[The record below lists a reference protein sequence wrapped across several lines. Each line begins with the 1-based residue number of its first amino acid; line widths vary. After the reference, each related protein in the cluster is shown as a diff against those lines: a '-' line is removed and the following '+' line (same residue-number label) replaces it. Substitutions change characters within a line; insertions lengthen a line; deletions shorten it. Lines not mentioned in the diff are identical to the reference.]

1 MSDSIFNMKGYTLV
15 ELIILILIL
24 SLLLSIIFPLSK
36 HWIDRIIARA
46 EVNKI
51 VSSIRYAKFLSAN
64 LKGKVT
70 VRISK
75 EIKIITPS
83 GYIDKGRLSLIVPK
97 TEMIYKGSNVD
108 LAFSNGIPYYPDLTG
123 KVKIYL
129 RNSQI
134 ATVVLRPVTGLV
146 RVEWGW

>member
-1 MSDSIFNMKGYTLV
+1 MSVSTFDMRGYTLV
-15 ELIILILIL
+15 ELLILILIL
-24 SLLLSIIFPLSK
+24 SLLLSVIFSLSK
-36 HWIDRIIARA
+36 NWIDRMIARA
-46 EVNKI
+46 EVNRL
-51 VSSIRYAKFLSAN
+51 VSSIRYAKFLSAKS
-64 LKGKVT
+64 KGKVT

-83 GYIDKGRLSLIVPK
+83 DYIDKGKLSLIDPK
-97 TEMIYKGSNVD
+97 TEMVYKGSNVD

-129 RNSQI
+129 KNSQI
-134 ATVVLRPVTGLV
+134 ATVVLRPVTGVV

>member
-1 MSDSIFNMKGYTLV
+1 ML
-15 ELIILILIL
+15 ILILIL
-24 SLLLSIIFPLSK
+24 SLLLSVIFSLSK
-36 HWIDRIIARA
+36 NWIDRMIARA
-46 EVNKI
+46 EVNRL
-51 VSSIRYAKFLSAN
+51 VSSIRYAKFLSAKS
-64 LKGKVT
+64 KGKVT

-83 GYIDKGRLSLIVPK
+83 GYIDKGKLSLIDPK
-97 TEMIYKGSNVD
+97 TEMVYKGSNVD

-129 RNSQI
+129 KNSQI
-134 ATVVLRPVTGLV
+134 ATVVLRPVTGVV

>member
-1 MSDSIFNMKGYTLV
+1 MRGYTLV
-15 ELIILILIL
+15 ELLILILIL
-24 SLLLSIIFPLSK
+24 SLSLSVIFPLSRTWVDK
-36 HWIDRIIARA
+36 IIARS

-51 VSSIRYAKFLSAN
+51 VSSIRYAKFLSVKLN
-64 LKGKVT
+64 GKVT

-83 GYIDKGRLSLIVPK
+83 GHIDKGRLNLVIPK

-123 KVKIYL
+123 RVRIYL

-134 ATVVLRPVTGLV
+134 ATVVLRPVTGIV